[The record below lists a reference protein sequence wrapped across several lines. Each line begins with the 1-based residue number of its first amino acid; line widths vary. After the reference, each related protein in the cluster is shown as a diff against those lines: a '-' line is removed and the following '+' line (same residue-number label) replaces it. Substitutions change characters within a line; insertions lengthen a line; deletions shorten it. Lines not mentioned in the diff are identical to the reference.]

1 MNLFDYETI
10 PQCKIGEWLMSKG
23 MTRDDI
29 AKVEL
34 LDHNTVKLENPVGMF
49 LTVRWAEGR
58 ATLI

>member
-1 MNLFDYETI
+1 MNLFKHETI

-29 AKVEL
+29 AQVEL
-34 LDHNTVKLENPVGMF
+34 LDHNTVRLQNPVGMY
-49 LTVRWAEGR
+49 LTVRWANGQ

>member
-10 PQCKIGEWLMSKG
+10 PQYKIGEWLMFKG
-23 MTRDDI
+23 MTHDDI

-34 LDHNTVKLENPVGMF
+34 LDHNTIKLENPVGMY
-49 LTVRWAEGR
+49 LTVRWVDGR